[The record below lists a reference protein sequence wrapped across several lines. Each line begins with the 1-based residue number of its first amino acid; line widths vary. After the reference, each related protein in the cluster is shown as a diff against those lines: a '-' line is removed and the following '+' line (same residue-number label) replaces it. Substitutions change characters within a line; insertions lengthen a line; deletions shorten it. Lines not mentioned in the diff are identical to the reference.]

1 MSTLLAGLP
10 AELAEALAAAPQA
23 HALFLAMS
31 ASHQREY
38 GHWISEV
45 KRPQTRQQRAGK
57 AVAMLL
63 AKSQAPKPRKT

>member
-1 MSTLLAGLP
+1 MSTLPAGLP

-23 HALFLAMS
+23 HALFLALP

-38 GHWISEV
+38 GHWISEA

-57 AVAMLL
+57 ALAMLL
-63 AKSQAPKPRKT
+63 AKSQASKPRKT